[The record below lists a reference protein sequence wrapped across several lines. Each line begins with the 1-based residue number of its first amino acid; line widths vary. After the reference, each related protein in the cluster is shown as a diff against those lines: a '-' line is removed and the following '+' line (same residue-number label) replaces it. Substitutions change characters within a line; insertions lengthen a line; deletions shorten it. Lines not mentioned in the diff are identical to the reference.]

1 MSHASH
7 LYDAVV
13 LAGLGGQHLVE
24 EIAGLLGLPHVGTV
38 RAEPSADGECNI
50 RLGANCRGRQVFVV
64 QSISNPSSDRLIEL
78 SLICSALRR
87 SSARRIIAVTPYYA
101 FGRQNRK
108 VTSRVPI
115 SAADAAVLIE
125 ESGCDQVV
133 AIDLHCGQI
142 EARFRTA
149 CAHPHLPRES
159 SPRDRDCAPPCRRQG
174 FFSPRVGFDNVSC
187 IQAAA
192 RHLFKFDLVDPV
204 VVAIHATGVAFAKA
218 RLVSQRHAILAAGHG
233 LSLGNG
239 LPSIARR
246 AARVSVPARTHEP
259 PPQELFELLGTLAAE
274 ANARALER
282 GASVD
287 HAELPTFAMLL
298 PASSARSGASGS
310 ELELIGEIQER
321 HPCSR
326 MPGLFLG
333 TTGPRVPLLLLLSH
347 P

>member
-24 EIAGLLGLPHVGTV
+24 EIAGLLGLPNVGTV

-149 CAHPHLPRES
+149 CAHPNLDPRC
-159 SPRDRDCAPPCRRQG
+159 RDRAPPCRRQG

-192 RHLFKFDLVDPV
+192 RHLIKFDLVDPV
-204 VVAIHATGVAFAKA
+204 VVAIHATGVGFAKA
-218 RLVSQRHAILAAGHG
+218 RPVSQRHATHAAGHG
-233 LSLGNG
+233 LSLGITSR
-239 LPSIARR
+239 PPYSVARR
-246 AARVSVPARTHEP
+246 GARVSVPARTHVP
-259 PPQELFELLGTLAAE
+259 PP
-274 ANARALER
+274 
-282 GASVD
+282 
-287 HAELPTFAMLL
+287 
-298 PASSARSGASGS
+298 
-310 ELELIGEIQER
+310 
-321 HPCSR
+321 
-326 MPGLFLG
+326 
-333 TTGPRVPLLLLLSH
+333 
-347 P
+347 